1 VGGKTQAHAL
11 RQAAGTL
18 RLDYAQFL
26 ELEVFTRFGGMPE
39 GRVRDQL
46 KRGERIRAILRQP
59 QHAPLRLV
67 DEVALLLAVQ
77 SGILDP
83 LPPEAV
89 KAFRSELP
97 ENLDRDAAHILGA
110 MSGTGELDERSR
122 TALIATMTRLAAQPG
137 DAEPAT

>member
-1 VGGKTQAHAL
+1 
-11 RQAAGTL
+11 
-18 RLDYAQFL
+18 
-26 ELEVFTRFGGMPE
+26 
-39 GRVRDQL
+39 
-46 KRGERIRAILRQP
+46 
-59 QHAPLRLV
+59 
-67 DEVALLLAVQ
+67 VALLLAVQ

-97 ENLDRDAAHILGA
+97 ENLDRDACHILGA

-122 TALIATMTRLAAQPG
+122 TALIAIMTRLAAQPG